1 MRNAL
6 CDSGHTTQNPPL
18 YKSENTPDTPAHN
31 KKEAS
36 MADDPDQDKVE
47 KFEVSD
53 GKTPGTYELYIKTKS
68 EEFDFIID
76 GENLQ
81 KLGDQIYEAIDK
93 NEGKQ

>member
-1 MRNAL
+1 
-6 CDSGHTTQNPPL
+6 
-18 YKSENTPDTPAHN
+18 
-31 KKEAS
+31 

-53 GKTPGTYELYIKTKS
+53 GKTPGTYELYLKTKS

-76 GENLQ
+76 GESLQ